1 MDCKHTR
8 FINAFLLA
16 LPLFILS
23 CSNGSKV
30 TIRVEVKSPEKNMLY
45 ISRIDFG
52 KITPID
58 SAKIS
63 SGESIKKFRLP
74 QGSEP
79 TFYTISLKKG
89 GALTLLASRDEKIS
103 VKFDVQNMDSYE
115 VVGSKESLKV
125 KEIAESFRKSKQT
138 VDRLRKEYIKAQTDA
153 EREAI
158 GRQFQA
164 EIDSQRASCSRFIW
178 ANPMSK
184 ASIMAL
190 YQKYNDDLY
199 LFDRAE
205 DLTLLKMVASAWRA
219 LYPES
224 DYTRGM
230 LEDIGR
236 IEKIITNSKINKLIS
251 EAEPSIP
258 DLDIPDK
265 NGTFV
270 KLSSLKGKVIL
281 LDFFTA
287 SNTSSLLDNRELM
300 NIYNTFKNR
309 GFEVYQVSMD
319 ADKNEWLNY
328 LSNTRVT
335 WISVREVD
343 PTHSAAA
350 LLYNVTQLPTNYLI
364 DKNFNIIDKN
374 IYGERL
380 KEKLNVLLR

>member
-1 MDCKHTR
+1 MNSKHSR
-8 FINAFLLA
+8 VISASLLV
-16 LPLFILS
+16 LTLFILS

-30 TIRVEVKSPEKNMLY
+30 IIKVAVKSAEKNMLY

-52 KITPID
+52 KTTPLD

-63 SGESIKKFRLP
+63 PGESIKKFKMP
-74 QGSEP
+74 QGNEP
-79 TFYTISLKKG
+79 TFYTISLKNG
-89 GALTLLASRDEKIS
+89 GALTLLANKGEVIS
-103 VKFDVQNMDSYE
+103 VKFDAQNIGSYE

-125 KEIAESFRKSKQT
+125 KELAQSFGRSKQT
-138 VDRLRKEYIKAQTDA
+138 IDRLSKQYIQAQTDA

-164 EIDSQRASCSRFIW
+164 EIDSQRSSCSKFIW

-184 ASIMAL
+184 VSIMAL

-224 DYTRGM
+224 DYTKGM
-230 LEDIGR
+230 LEDIVR
-236 IEKIITNSKINKLIS
+236 IEKIIASNKLSKLIS

-258 DLDIPDK
+258 DLNIPDK
-265 NGTFV
+265 NGNTI
-270 KLSSLKGKVIL
+270 KLSSLKGKVVL

-287 SNTSSLLDNRELM
+287 SSTSSLLDNRELM
-300 NIYNTFKNR
+300 NIYNTFKTR
-309 GFEVYQVSMD
+309 GFEVYQVSLD

-328 LSNTRVT
+328 LGNTGVA
-335 WISVREVD
+335 WISVREAD
-343 PTHSAAA
+343 PSRSAAA
-350 LLYNVTQLPTNYLI
+350 QQYNVTQLPTNYLI
-364 DKNFNIIDKN
+364 DKNFNIVDKN

>member
-30 TIRVEVKSPEKNMLY
+30 TIRGEVKSPDKNMLY

-52 KITPID
+52 KTTPID

>member
-8 FINAFLLA
+8 FINSFLLA

-52 KITPID
+52 KTTPID

>member
-52 KITPID
+52 KTTPID

-115 VVGSKESLKV
+115 MVGSKESLKV

>member
-1 MDCKHTR
+1 M
-8 FINAFLLA
+8 
-16 LPLFILS
+16 
-23 CSNGSKV
+23 
-30 TIRVEVKSPEKNMLY
+30 KSPEKNMLY

-52 KITPID
+52 KTTPID

>member
-52 KITPID
+52 KTTPID

-236 IEKIITNSKINKLIS
+236 IEKIITSSKINKLIS

>member
-1 MDCKHTR
+1 MDCKNTR

-52 KITPID
+52 KTTPID

>member
-52 KITPID
+52 KTTPID

-79 TFYTISLKKG
+79 TFYTISLKKW

>member
-52 KITPID
+52 KTTPID

>member
-1 MDCKHTR
+1 MDCKLTR

-52 KITPID
+52 KTTPID

>member
-16 LPLFILS
+16 LSLFILS

-52 KITPID
+52 KTTPID

>member
-30 TIRVEVKSPEKNMLY
+30 TIRGEVKSPEKNMLY

-52 KITPID
+52 KTTPID